1 MARIT
6 SVSYARSIAFPVRRY
21 FYAGVCQRVG
31 FYCYIFPIPLTCTL
45 YLMNELSHII
55 GLKYFVLQTQ
65 KMGRKVFCY
74 KVRHRFL
81 ARGFDW
87 EGNIGYQLT
96 SIINLFSVSE
106 SCVFAAK
113 TTSVGNKRIPSLLIC
128 V

>member
-1 MARIT
+1 ML
-6 SVSYARSIAFPVRRY
+6 VFVKE
-21 FYAGVCQRVG
+21 F
-31 FYCYIFPIPLTCTL
+31 FLLL
-45 YLMNELSHII
+45 YLPNPFDMYILPDELSHII

-65 KMGRKVFCY
+65 KMGEKVFCY
-74 KVRHRFL
+74 KVPTSISCQ

-87 EGNIGYQLT
+87 EVNIGYQLT

>member
-1 MARIT
+1 
-6 SVSYARSIAFPVRRY
+6 
-21 FYAGVCQRVG
+21 
-31 FYCYIFPIPLTCTL
+31 
-45 YLMNELSHII
+45 MNELSHII
-55 GLKYFVLQTQ
+55 GLNTLCFRH
-65 KMGRKVFCY
+65 RKWGEKSSVTKF
-74 KVRHRFL
+74 RHRFL